1 MSVASSVNQSHPI
14 NHSTYSKEQ
23 ISERTFS
30 ISQLETQSQNAE
42 SAPSFLLIKNVLNAL
57 TKDSVTEL
65 FKDKTSLSEVIVVKN
80 SNNIYIKFSNP
91 AELAQILSEAET
103 KPIMLNGE
111 ELRMCSVHKLPLDLN
126 EKSNIVLTTFYNEK
140 IEVNAHSIFEVFTE
154 FGRIVKIIVFK
165 KKNFQ
170 ALIQFESANDA
181 FFFKQ
186 ALHNVNFKG
195 LFFLKIQFTRKNELV
210 INDNNIYEFDYTNAE
225 TQKTDLVAVRLR
237 KGSLLETTPSSVS
250 QMAKNRLNTPS
261 DVEKM
266 NKLGDRAKYSCPTK
280 ENEFTRFNEKE
291 GAEKEQQNIKRLFSK
306 ELPTNNWPTKFVV
319 SKPENDDYK
328 FQPIKGALGRNTN
341 IALKVLDLE
350 ESVDEKTNEEKRTWL
365 PIRKIKE
372 AKLYEIQVS
381 NVSSQCKHSYL
392 FNLFSLY
399 GEISRIKVDTN
410 KETASIGFA
419 SDLGQFA
426 ATYYLN
432 NAVLFGKKIDIEV
445 LSEPS
450 QRSSDLSD
458 SKSGSSDSESELN
471 NKRESEKEAGVV
483 YYSTKQSIEENDSV
497 QKRSMSKPTNTLLVT
512 QIAASVPFE
521 TLRSLFEV
529 VESVFEIIP
538 FTSEGKSALVT
549 FEKVEAASKVLS
561 MFRNLDLMGIKL
573 EINFSAGGS
582 NKKRTEIKEVAI
594 KGQDIGFGNRK
605 LNNSTLKLSKKGSLW
620 TPQSGNSGS
629 LRSDF

>member
-1 MSVASSVNQSHPI
+1 MNVTSSLNPAHPI
-14 NHSTYSKEQ
+14 NHSTHSKEQ

-30 ISQLETQSQNAE
+30 ISQLETQSQNPE
-42 SAPSFLLIKNVLNAL
+42 TAPSFLLIKNVLNAL
-57 TKDSVTEL
+57 TKESVKEL
-65 FKDKTSLSEVIVVKN
+65 FKEKTSLSEVIVVKN

-91 AELAQILSEAET
+91 AELAQILSESET

-140 IEVNAHSIFEVFTE
+140 VEVNAHSIFEVFTE

-210 INDNNIYEFDYTNAE
+210 INDNNIYEFDFTNAE
-225 TQKTDLVAVRLR
+225 TRKTDLVAVRLR
-237 KGSLLETTPSSVS
+237 KGSLLETTPSNVS
-250 QMAKNRLNTPS
+250 QMSKNRLNTPS
-261 DVEKM
+261 DLEKL
-266 NKLGDRAKYSCPTK
+266 NKLGDKAKYSCPTK
-280 ENEFTRFNEKE
+280 ENEFTRFNGSECLEKE
-291 GAEKEQQNIKRLFSK
+291 HQNVKRVFSK
-306 ELPTNNWPTKFVV
+306 EIPTNNWPSKFVV
-319 SKPENDDYK
+319 SKPENNEYK
-328 FQPIKGALGRNTN
+328 FQPIAGVQGRNPN
-341 IALKVLDLE
+341 MALKVLDLDG
-350 ESVDEKTNEEKRTWL
+350 SIDNNKNEEKSTWL
-365 PIRKIKE
+365 PINIQKSN
-372 AKLYEIQVS
+372 KLFEIQVS

-399 GEISRIKVDTN
+399 GEISRIKVDSN
-410 KETASIGFA
+410 SQTAIIGFA

-426 ATYYLN
+426 ATCYLN

-445 LSEPS
+445 LNEVS
-450 QRSSDLSD
+450 QRSSDLSY
-458 SKSGSSDSESELN
+458 SKSGSDDSDSELN
-471 NKRESEKEAGVV
+471 NKRDSEKEAGVV
-483 YYSTKQSIEENDSV
+483 YYSTRQFVEENDSV
-497 QKRSMSKPTNTLLVT
+497 QKKSMSKPTNTLLVT
-512 QIAASVPFE
+512 QIASSVPFE

-538 FTSEGKSALVT
+538 FTSESKSALVT
-549 FEKVEAASKVLS
+549 FEKVESASKVLS

-582 NKKRTEIKEVAI
+582 TKKRTEIKEVVF

-605 LNNSTLKLSKKGSLW
+605 LNNSNLKLSKKGSLW
-620 TPQSGNSGS
+620 TPQSVNSGS